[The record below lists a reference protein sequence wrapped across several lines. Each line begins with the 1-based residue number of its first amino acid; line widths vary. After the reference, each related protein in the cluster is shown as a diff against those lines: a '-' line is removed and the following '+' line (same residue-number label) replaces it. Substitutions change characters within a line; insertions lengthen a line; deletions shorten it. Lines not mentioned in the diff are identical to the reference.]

1 MRVRSGYE
9 DRPARLEIVPLMDA
23 IFLLLVFFVYATLSM
38 IVHRGVKVQLPTG
51 TTAQV
56 DKHEYVSVAI
66 TGDNRIF
73 VNQRPVPMERL
84 VQAVREAQADKAGQ
98 AVYISGDEHS
108 GFGTAFTVL
117 DKLRAAGITQ
127 ISFECKTEPK
137 APQKP

>member
-1 MRVRSGYE
+1 MRLKSGYE

-56 DKHEYVSVAI
+56 DKHDYVSVAI
-66 TGDNRIF
+66 SSDNRIF
-73 VNQRPVPMERL
+73 VNQRPVAMDRL
-84 VQAVREAQADKAGQ
+84 VPAVREAQADKKSKG
-98 AVYISGDEHS
+98 VFISGDERS

-127 ISFECKTEPK
+127 VSFECKTEPK
-137 APQKP
+137 PAPEP

>member
-38 IVHRGVKVQLPTG
+38 IVHRGVKVQLPAG
-51 TTAQV
+51 ATAQV
-56 DKHEYVSVAI
+56 DKRDYVAVAI

-73 VNQRPVPMERL
+73 VNRRPVSMDRL
-84 VQAVREAQADKAGQ
+84 IPAVREAQADKTDR
-98 AVYISGDEHS
+98 AVYISGDERS

-117 DKLRAAGITQ
+117 DKLRSAGITQ
-127 ISFECKTEPK
+127 VSFECKTEPK
-137 APQKP
+137 APPKP

>member
-1 MRVRSGYE
+1 MRLKSGHE

-56 DKHEYVSVAI
+56 DKHDYVSVAI
-66 TGDNRIF
+66 TGDNRLF
-73 VNQRPVPMERL
+73 VNQRPVAMDRL
-84 VQAVREAQADKAGQ
+84 VQAVREAQADKTDR
-98 AVYISGDEHS
+98 AVYISGDERS
-108 GFGTAFTVL
+108 GFGTAFGVL
-117 DKLRAAGITQ
+117 DKLRSAGITR

>member
-23 IFLLLVFFVYATLSM
+23 IFLLLVFFVYAMMSM

-56 DKHEYVSVAI
+56 DKRDYVAVAI

-73 VNQRPVPMERL
+73 VNRRPVAMDRL
-84 VQAVREAQADKAGQ
+84 VPAVREAQAGGKDR
-98 AVYISGDEHS
+98 AVYISGDERS

-117 DKLRAAGITQ
+117 DRLRSAGITQ
-127 ISFECKTEPK
+127 VNFECKVEPK
-137 APQKP
+137 ASPKP

>member
-51 TTAQV
+51 VTSQV
-56 DKHEYVSVAI
+56 DKHDYVTVAI

-73 VNQRPVPMERL
+73 VNQRPVVMDRL
-84 VQAVREAQADKAGQ
+84 VSAVRKAQADGKDRG
-98 AVYISGDEHS
+98 VYISGDERS

-117 DKLRAAGITQ
+117 DKLRSAGITQ
-127 ISFECKTEPK
+127 VSFECKAEPK
-137 APQKP
+137 ASSKP

>member
-56 DKHEYVSVAI
+56 DKHDYVSVAI
-66 TGDNRIF
+66 TGDNRLF
-73 VNQRPVPMERL
+73 VNQRPVAMDRL
-84 VQAVREAQADKAGQ
+84 VQAVREAQADKTDR
-98 AVYISGDEHS
+98 AVYISGDERS
-108 GFGTAFTVL
+108 GFGTAFGVL
-117 DKLRAAGITQ
+117 DKLRSAGITR

>member
-1 MRVRSGYE
+1 MRLKSGYE

-38 IVHRGVKVQLPTG
+38 IVHRSVKVQLPTG

-56 DKHEYVSVAI
+56 DKHDYVVVAI
-66 TGDNRIF
+66 SHDNRIF
-73 VNQRPVPMERL
+73 VNQRPVAADQL
-84 VQAVREAQADKAGQ
+84 VPAVREAQAEKKGQ
-98 AVYISGDEHS
+98 GVFISGDERS

-127 ISFECKTEPK
+127 VSFDCKQAEAKTP
-137 APQKP
+137 